1 MIKKLIMTVDFEK
14 LKKNKAEVIRQLK
27 NKTIYDKT
35 DFASKIKQRIN
46 NTQNYNKEE
55 LFPLKQSTLNIRKM
69 KGITGSK
76 PLIETG
82 KLVKSIKNVKR
93 KNKSGISM
101 LKYGMHQAK
110 GFTTKNHFAVKKGDK
125 VLGYRDYSSGIRVL
139 PRPFV
144 YPIEGQIKKSQT
156 NNDVFIGLVE
166 VDKESQKEAV
176 KVIRKYLKGK
186 VVKNFK

>member
-1 MIKKLIMTVDFEK
+1 MNNLIEVS
-14 LKKNKAEVIRQLK
+14 KKNKKEG
-27 NKTIYDKT
+27 
-35 DFASKIKQRIN
+35 
-46 NTQNYNKEE
+46 NYEDRELNAGSFIHVAIQTTNEE
-55 LFPLKQSTLNIRKM
+55 TL
-69 KGITGSK
+69 
-76 PLIETG
+76 
-82 KLVKSIKNVKR
+82 KNVKR
-93 KNKSGISM
+93 KNKSGFSM

-186 VVKNFK
+186 VVKKFK

>member
-1 MIKKLIMTVDFEK
+1 MIRKLEMTVDFVK
-14 LKKNKAEVIRQLK
+14 LQKNKVRVLRALENEVLFK
-27 NKTIYDKT
+27 GT

-46 NTQNYNKEE
+46 STQNYNKEE

-82 KLVKSIKNVKR
+82 KLLKSIKNVRK
-93 KNKSGISM
+93 KNKIGVSM

-125 VLGYRDYSSGIRVL
+125 VLGYRYYSSGIRVL

-144 YPIEGQIKKSQT
+144 YPIKGQIKKSQT
-156 NNDVFIGLVE
+156 DNDVFAGLIDVNK
-166 VDKESQKEAV
+166 DTKKRAV
-176 KVIRKYLKGK
+176 KSMRKYLKGK
-186 VVKNFK
+186 VVKNF